1 MRGGRP
7 AESFVVQSLNGPWR
21 VGLLVR
27 GQQEYSVAERC
38 KLPNGLWGKAK
49 PYSPI
54 LGVFRALTLLVGRR
68 EEHLACKN

>member
-1 MRGGRP
+1 VRGGRP

-27 GQQEYSVAERC
+27 GQQEYSVAERS
-38 KLPNGLWGKAK
+38 NGLWGKAK

-54 LGVFRALTLLVGRR
+54 LRVFRALTLLVGHR
-68 EEHLACKN
+68 EEHPACKN